1 MPETD
6 KLFPRLREPK
16 CFVDR
21 PVPSELSA
29 ALELLAG
36 LLGEIVQGFHCID
49 PKEADPPVMETCG
62 YCDRCIGGRPDLCT
76 EAYPI
81 LSEPCG
87 ECDICRARAA
97 LDKLGWTPPVCPTCG
112 GSKEVRWR
120 DAIVED
126 GQPFEVE
133 RRDLCPDCTPNT
145 ERGK

>member
-29 ALELLAG
+29 ALERLAG
-36 LLGEIVQGFHCID
+36 LLG
-49 PKEADPPVMETCG
+49 
-62 YCDRCIGGRPDLCT
+62 DLCG
-76 EAYPI
+76 
-81 LSEPCG
+81 LSDSGDPYFVVQN
-87 ECDICRARAA
+87 RARTA
-97 LDKLGWTPPVCPTCG
+97 LHKLGWTPREEPPVCPTCG

-133 RRDLCPDCTPNT
+133 RRDLCPDCTPST